1 MVKILSK
8 HVGKSK
14 NYKNDVA
21 HICSIAIEEQSK
33 KMAFL
38 PMYSIAEIRRLENK
52 YVGKTIWSW
61 QHGSKGTVRNI
72 TSRYC
77 SSCNEYHT
85 CLTVDWDDGNI
96 TYPCIDGVKIN
107 SDGELEI
114 I

>member
-1 MVKILSK
+1 MVKTLSK
-8 HVGKSK
+8 HVGKTKS
-14 NYKNDVA
+14 YKNDVA
-21 HICSIAIEEQSK
+21 HMCSVAIEMRAK
-33 KMAFL
+33 KITLL
-38 PMYSIAEIRRLENK
+38 PMYSIEEIRAMENK

-96 TYPCIDGVKIN
+96 TYPCIDGIMIN